1 MTTGYLRY
9 LPLLFAGTSA
19 YSMSTLFSALKPVLL
34 TRFVEEAGMTESW
47 AGLIVAMP
55 FVGIA
60 ISPVLLGHLVNRWN
74 LFQLAVLLGPVLVVV
89 ELCSAYFYGLGSL
102 LLFAQLVAGLSV
114 GSLMGATSRL
124 IATSRIPDR
133 IFGFVDMMAVFLMS
147 FMVAGVGAAV
157 GYLGLK
163 GGYLFAASIA
173 AIFSCTLIYYGRK
186 TSAEAFGSGDSDH
199 GKRSSRLPVISGR
212 AVAVVLMG
220 VLFVSS
226 SGLGFAF
233 MFTLALNLGME
244 YASAGR
250 FIGILLFVSAL
261 ACHVGGWTSA
271 RYGPVRPLAWA
282 FVLCAGGWLLAVNAT
297 SQLMFMAGLVPAI
310 FALQFCFPILL
321 ALSGSLD
328 EEGRWASIAA
338 PIQTSGFAWA
348 AILAG
353 TVVNR
358 WGLQSLG
365 TATAIG
371 MSCCLL
377 LLVFSRE
384 PVAKK

>member
-1 MTTGYLRY
+1 MTSWYLRY

-34 TRFVEEAGMTESW
+34 TRFVEQAGVTESS

-60 ISPVLLGHLVNRWN
+60 ISPILSGLIVDRMN
-74 LFQLAVLLGPVLVVV
+74 LFRLAVIFGPILVAV
-89 ELCSAYFYGLGSL
+89 ELCSAYFYQIVPL
-102 LLFAQLVAGLSV
+102 LLLAQFVAGLSV

-124 IATSRIPDR
+124 IATSTKPDR

-147 FMVAGVGAAV
+147 FMVAGVGITV

-163 GGYLFAASIA
+163 GGYLFAASLGA
-173 AIFSCTLIYYGRK
+173 VFSCFMIYFGRNI
-186 TSAEAFGSGDSDH
+186 SNEVIV
-199 GKRSSRLPVISGR
+199 SRNRARFARMPVITRRS
-212 AVAVVLMG
+212 VAVVLMG

-244 YASAGR
+244 YASAGQ

-271 RYGPVRPLAWA
+271 RFGPIRPLAIA
-282 FVLCAGGWLLAVNAT
+282 FVLCAVGWLLAINAT
-297 SQLMFMAGLVPAI
+297 NQLMFMAGLVPAI
-310 FALQFCFPILL
+310 FSLQFCFPILL

-348 AILAG
+348 AMMAG
-353 TVVNR
+353 MIVSY
-358 WGLQSLG
+358 WDLQALG

-377 LLVFSRE
+377 LLIYSRQ
-384 PVAKK
+384 PVKSH